1 MDAERQTRPRPPER
15 EARPV
20 EADLL
25 PVAAPEADIAVAYV
39 AWRLDRSG
47 DKR

>member
-1 MDAERQTRPRPPER
+1 MDAARQTKGRPPER
-15 EARPV
+15 EGRSV
-20 EADLL
+20 DADLL
-25 PVAAPEADIAVAYV
+25 PVAAPEADIAVAYA